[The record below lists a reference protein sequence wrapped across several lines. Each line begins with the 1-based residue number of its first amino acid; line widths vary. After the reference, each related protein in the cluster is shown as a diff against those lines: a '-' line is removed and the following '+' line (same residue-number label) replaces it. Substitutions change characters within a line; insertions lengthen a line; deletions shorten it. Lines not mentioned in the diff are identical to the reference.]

1 MLAGRSWTD
10 ARLAKLALVLALVLP
25 SAAAYA
31 FPSTATGFLCS
42 RRNACC
48 YGASS
53 SLRQASL
60 GNLPGERAGL
70 RMQGQS
76 TAEEVPSS
84 APADK
89 VQKFDTKLSSIIG
102 IANMTSELG
111 WKLSVADT
119 VGARD
124 RDGTWVTRNADQM
137 ELVFNALN
145 STVPRAAA
153 FEWLLQSP
161 MPVYMILN
169 QTVGVEVKLLVV
181 PPGQILPP
189 VEHPTG
195 TVVLSK
201 ALYGACDVRQMLGDP
216 RGSKPMR
223 EAVRQRI
230 STEGVTLYL
239 GGPCR
244 VYGEATLEAPCAILE
259 VALIP
264 SLKITSMKGFV
275 ESNENAEH
283 ASLPALVSL
292 NAQAQQDL
300 LTGPGFPGYAEE
312 AESARKTSLWEEVT
326 DDDQRLDIDVDSLR
340 TNVGGLDEQLAAI
353 VRRAFATRRLPPQV
367 MSSLGLSHV
376 KGMLLYG
383 PPGCGKTL
391 IAREIARVLRSRP
404 PKIVSGPEIL
414 DKWVGEAERN
424 IRALFYEAER
434 EWDERGPRSG
444 LHVIIFDEMDAL
456 ARTRGSLSGDSSGV
470 RDSVVNQL
478 LAKLDGVRQMDNV
491 LVIGLTNRRD
501 LIDPALLRPG
511 RMEVHLEIQ
520 APDEAGRNEILGI
533 HLRKLRSAGRLEDD
547 AWDSVAELARDKT
560 SGWSGAELAGL
571 VRSATSFAL
580 QRALDVMQDPKAA
593 SESSANSGEYLPSSS
608 GIESKAAALDV
619 RVSAEDLLRAQR
631 EIEDA
636 RPKRRFS
643 LRQSLAR
650 LLRRR

>member
-1 MLAGRSWTD
+1 MLLASRGATAVYVALSLLVPATAYTLVPAPGLLRLQHAACAQAGAPGAAWRSPAD
-10 ARLAKLALVLALVLP
+10 
-25 SAAAYA
+25 
-31 FPSTATGFLCS
+31 
-42 RRNACC
+42 RRR
-48 YGASS
+48 GA
-53 SLRQASL
+53 
-60 GNLPGERAGL
+60 L
-70 RMQGQS
+70 RMSVQP
-76 TAEEVPSS
+76 TAEDTTAN
-84 APADK
+84 APAGEIK
-89 VQKFDTKLSSIIG
+89 WESKLQQIIG
-102 IANMTSELG
+102 IANETSTLG
-111 WKLSVADT
+111 WKSSVEDT
-119 VGARD
+119 VGSRD
-124 RDGTWVTRNADQM
+124 RDGTWVTRNAEQM

-145 STVPRAAA
+145 SSIPRKSA
-153 FEWLLQSP
+153 FEWLLTSP
-161 MPVYMILN
+161 MPVYMVLN
-169 QTVGVEVKLLVV
+169 ETIGVEVKLLVV

-230 STEGVTLYL
+230 STEGITLYL

-244 VYGEATLEAPCAILE
+244 VYGEATLVEPCAILE
-259 VALIP
+259 IALIP

-283 ASLPALVSL
+283 AALPALVSL
-292 NAQAQQDL
+292 NAQARQDL

-312 AESARKTSLWEEVT
+312 VESERRTSLWEEAA
-326 DDDQRLDIDVDSLR
+326 DDDERLDIDVNSLR
-340 TNVGGLDEQLAAI
+340 TNVGGLDEELASI
-353 VRRAFATRRLPPQV
+353 VRRAFATRRLPPLV

-424 IRALFYEAER
+424 VRALFYEAER
-434 EWDERGPRSG
+434 EWDERGPRSA

-456 ARTRGSLSGDSSGV
+456 TRTRGSLSGDSSGV

-511 RMEVHLEIQ
+511 RLEIHLEIQ

-533 HLRKLRSAGRLEDD
+533 HLRKLRDAGRLEDSTRD
-547 AWDSVAELARDKT
+547 ALASLVKDKT
-560 SGWSGAELAGL
+560 AGWSGAELAGL

-580 QRALDVMQDPKAA
+580 QRALDAMQA
-593 SESSANSGEYLPSSS
+593 SEQPSASSRTDAIDDPSSAGPSTVPDV
-608 GIESKAAALDV
+608 ESRAAALDV
-619 RVSAEDLLRAQR
+619 RVTREDFMRAHR
-631 EIEDA
+631 EIEEA
-636 RPKRRFS
+636 RPRRRRLS
-643 LRQSLAR
+643 LRKSVAALFDR
-650 LLRRR
+650 F